1 MLLLPDANCIPK
13 IHEMSHTH
21 SLWLAVVLAGSAL
34 AAEESS
40 IIAPGA
46 KLQVL
51 ADGFAFT
58 EGPSADAQGNVY
70 FTDQPNDRIV
80 KWSTDRK
87 TSDWLKPAGRSNG
100 TYLDSH
106 GNLIACADE
115 KNELWS
121 ISSDKKV
128 TVLVK
133 DFGGKLLNGP
143 NDLWIRPD
151 GNIYFTDPLYKRDY
165 WKRDASRQQPG
176 EYVYFLNMTSH
187 QVTPVATDLKQPNGI
202 IGTPDGK
209 TLYVADIGAG
219 KTYSYST
226 SAEGP
231 LTNKH
236 LFCEFGSDGMTID
249 EQGNVYLTGKGVT
262 VFDKSG
268 KKLTNIPVPEGW
280 TANVTFGG
288 KDRKLLFIT
297 ASTKVYGMQMA
308 VRGAY

>member
-1 MLLLPDANCIPK
+1 MPQHHFMLSLALTQTLLCSVTN
-13 IHEMSHTH
+13 
-21 SLWLAVVLAGSAL
+21 
-34 AAEESS
+34 AENDPS
-40 IIAPGA
+40 IIAPGS

-51 ADGFAFT
+51 AEGFSFT
-58 EGPSADAQGNVY
+58 EGPSADKDGNVY

-80 KWSTDRK
+80 KWSTDGK

-100 TYLDSH
+100 TYFDPH
-106 GNLIACADE
+106 GNLVACADE

-121 ISSDKKV
+121 ISPQKKV
-128 TVLVK
+128 TVLVS

-165 WKRDASRQQPG
+165 WKRDGARQQPG

-187 QVTPVATDLKQPNGI
+187 QVTPVAIDLKQPNGI
-202 IGTPDGK
+202 IGTPDGH

-226 SAEGP
+226 SPDGP

-236 LFCEFGSDGMTID
+236 LFCELGSDGMTLD

-262 VFDKSG
+262 IFDKTG
-268 KKLTNIPVPEGW
+268 QKITNIPVPEPW
-280 TANVTFGG
+280 TANITFGG

-297 ASTKVYGMQMA
+297 ASTKIYGIKMA